1 MRVLFETALGL
12 ALALAIVFL
21 VIVSVQRSAPHR
33 HLPDRFELA
42 DLTFVLVVVSP
53 LGAALVTCG
62 LIFLFGV
69 FALVLTSIGWL
80 ANYDL
85 LAGTKAIFFEYT
97 PSFVQAIRSWQ
108 VLIAIY
114 VMSYIAL
121 LANGIRVLIQHH

>member
-21 VIVSVQRSAPHR
+21 VFVSGDRLASHR
-33 HLPDRFELA
+33 HLPDGFELA
-42 DLTFVLVVVSP
+42 DLTFVLLVVSP

-85 LAGTKAIFFEYT
+85 LAG
-97 PSFVQAIRSWQ
+97 SQSH
-108 VLIAIY
+108 
-114 VMSYIAL
+114 L
-121 LANGIRVLIQHH
+121 L